1 MPQDP
6 NLYGQRPAK
15 KQRKEL
21 ALPSSLAFTS
31 QLSSLLA
38 VQNAATSAAA
48 TRTTSSSSTMNAASA
63 APSTSSNTAIPGR
76 ARPSKSKTDLLFVG
90 VKKRKAGKGRHDD
103 SGGDAERDRSSAKLS
118 LKDPV
123 GTEDDKAE
131 RAQARRK
138 MESKARLYAA
148 MQRGDYVGREVGLV
162 DFDRKW
168 AEKAE
173 TKKKQGLGGS
183 SSSSSSG
190 DDDNEEEDSMD
201 TEVIEY
207 EDEFGRLRRGTRAE
221 KLRLE
226 RQLARGQA
234 SAAELERMSAR
245 PRAPE
250 NLIVGDAVQIEAFAA
265 RDADAMDELARNRD
279 RSATPPPATHYQADR
294 EIRTKGVGF
303 YAFSKEEDR
312 RAAEMTALDAERT
325 KTEALR
331 KEREDKAAARRREIE
346 MRRKEIG
353 ERKAKRMADSFLDGL
368 SKDMEFVAAGA
379 ESGGVPDDDK

>member
-1 MPQDP
+1 MPQDL

-38 VQNAATSAAA
+38 VQNAATSVAA
-48 TRTTSSSSTMNAASA
+48 TTTTSSSSTMNAASA

-76 ARPSKSKTDLLFVG
+76 ARPSKSKTDLLFLG

-123 GTEDDKAE
+123 GTEGDKAE

-173 TKKKQGLGGS
+173 KKKQGHGGS

-190 DDDNEEEDSMD
+190 DDNNEEEDSMD
-201 TEVIEY
+201 TEVMEY

-265 RDADAMDELARNRD
+265 LDADAMDELARNRD

-294 EIRTKGVGF
+294 EIRNKGVGF

-353 ERKAKRMADSFLDGL
+353 ERKAKKMADSFLDGL
-368 SKDMEFVAAGA
+368 SKDIQFVAAGA
-379 ESGGVPDDDK
+379 ESGGVPDNDK